1 MSFYLILDRAKIH
14 RKFDV
19 LGAEIRFYSFVN
31 AGQLSLPGLDALM
44 GTEDVTELRDR
55 VRRMGREVLAR
66 WESIRVDH
74 VRAGHTFLFGDTG
87 RVLYRSDAI
96 PTSLDW
102 IMLVI
107 EDDRDVRNLGSRI
120 DELLPDD
127 TVDQLAGHMRTFKG
141 ATQTPAA
148 MAGVALSKALIR
160 GVTHV
165 LKGNGNDQIGVVE
178 QSFVRELHYPDG
190 KRMAKEVQDL
200 SGNMWYDYTI
210 FGTVE

>member
-1 MSFYLILDRAKIH
+1 MSFYLILDKAKIH

-19 LGAEIRFYSFVN
+19 LSAEIRFYSFVN

-44 GTEDVTELRDR
+44 GAEDAADLRKG
-55 VRRMGREVLAR
+55 VREMGQHVLAR
-66 WESIRVDH
+66 WESIRVDRI
-74 VRAGHTFLFGDTG
+74 RAGHTFLFGDTG

-102 IMLVI
+102 TMLVI
-107 EDDRDVRNLGSRI
+107 EDDQDVRNLGSRI

-127 TVDQLAGHMRTFKG
+127 AVDQLAGHLRTFVG

-148 MAGVALSKALIR
+148 MAAIALSKALIR
-160 GVTHV
+160 GVTYV
-165 LKGNGNDQIGVVE
+165 LKGNNNDQVGVVE
-178 QSFVRELHYPDG
+178 QSFVREMHYPDG
-190 KRMAKEVQDL
+190 RRNAKEVQDL

-210 FGTVE
+210 FGTLE